1 MITNKNSSKVLFIFL
16 GAHLIIWTLV
26 PTISNVNLPL
36 DTIEALAWASN
47 LDWGYYKHPPF
58 SAYVAQV
65 VYYFFGNN
73 DWAYYL
79 LSQMFVVLSFFY
91 IWKLSNFFF
100 QNKLYSLLSVL
111 VLEGL
116 VFLNYTTP
124 EFNVYVCQL
133 PIKVLMVY
141 FFWKSN
147 IE

>member
-1 MITNKNSSKVLFIFL
+1 MITNKNSTKFLFIFL
-16 GAHLIIWTLV
+16 GVHLIIWTLV

-79 LSQMFVVLSFFY
+79 LSQMFVVFRFLLY
-91 IWKLSNFFF
+91 MEIIKLFFF
-100 QNKLYSLLSVL
+100 KINFIHYYQ
-111 VLEGL
+111 
-116 VFLNYTTP
+116 F
-124 EFNVYVCQL
+124 
-133 PIKVLMVY
+133 
-141 FFWKSN
+141 
-147 IE
+147 

>member
-1 MITNKNSSKVLFIFL
+1 
-16 GAHLIIWTLV
+16 
-26 PTISNVNLPL
+26 
-36 DTIEALAWASN
+36 
-47 LDWGYYKHPPF
+47 
-58 SAYVAQV
+58 
-65 VYYFFGNN
+65 
-73 DWAYYL
+73 
-79 LSQMFVVLSFFY
+79 MFVVLGFFY

-147 IE
+147 IEENPVNWVLVGFLRQ